1 MLRRMALGVLAA
13 LAAAALAA
21 AVEPAA
27 AAPGG
32 TVVPAVTE
40 QGTSP
45 ALTPIGSVPEKTPM
59 VVKDHGDDMC
69 PPRANYTPYGPAD
82 TSL

>member
-1 MLRRMALGVLAA
+1 MLRRLALGVLAA

-32 TVVPAVTE
+32 TVVPAVS
-40 QGTSP
+40 GPGAAP
-45 ALTPIGSVPEKTPM
+45 ALTPVGVVPEERVAVM
-59 VVKDHGDDMC
+59 IHEGDEMC
-69 PPRANYTPYGPAD
+69 SPHYMYVPAS
-82 TSL
+82 SL